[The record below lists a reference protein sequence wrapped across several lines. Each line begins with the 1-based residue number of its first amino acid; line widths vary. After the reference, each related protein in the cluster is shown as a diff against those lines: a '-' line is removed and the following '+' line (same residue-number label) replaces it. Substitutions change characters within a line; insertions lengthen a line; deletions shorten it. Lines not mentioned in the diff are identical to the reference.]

1 MAGTCMDGPRD
12 ARVFACRHG
21 RPIAVMCPACC
32 RGARPQ
38 ALMGPVWDRG
48 LIKPAGSRC
57 PMTRDSL
64 PSICRLTDT
73 AITLLH
79 PRKPCGPTGTGQVI
93 GSCRRGMP
101 YLVDVSLFGREGPF
115 LRPGLGSLRRRAQPR
130 SRIAAGD
137 RRRRR
142 VASLTAASTAP
153 GSGGSGRCRSCRAP
167 QHLLF
172 VFAQIVH
179 VEVAMLFEPVL
190 VGLDREGPHQPQAT
204 LAVGED
210 AHDMGA
216 AFDFL
221 V

>member
-1 MAGTCMDGPRD
+1 MAGLDPAIHVLPPHPRRRGCPGHVWM
-12 ARVFACRHG
+12 APGLQGFFCVLGTGGQLRSCV
-21 RPIAVMCPACC
+21 PACC

-48 LIKPAGSRC
+48 LIKPAGSNC
-57 PMTRDSL
+57 PITRDRL

-73 AITLLH
+73 AITLFH

-142 VASLTAASTAP
+142 RSLTAASKAP
-153 GSGGSGRCRSCRAP
+153 GLKVRQDLCS
-167 QHLLF
+167 
-172 VFAQIVH
+172 
-179 VEVAMLFEPVL
+179 MLE
-190 VGLDREGPHQPQAT
+190 
-204 LAVGED
+204 
-210 AHDMGA
+210 
-216 AFDFL
+216 
-221 V
+221 